1 MSSRNVIDFLHRVA
15 EQRHILD
22 SLKVKPKD
30 EVIAAA
36 KVLRFPFN
44 ESEFDALVWD
54 LETHLAQ
61 KRGEA
66 FDATFSLWQMM
77 WGQYY
82 LEYLVTDLLPSLTE
96 ADFTQ
101 VISATSVMR

>member
-1 MSSRNVIDFLHRVA
+1 MSSRNVIDFLHKVA

-22 SLKVKPKD
+22 SLKVKRKD

-36 KVLRFPFN
+36 TALGFPFN
-44 ESEFDALVWD
+44 EAEFDSLVWS
-54 LETHLAQ
+54 LEAHLAD

-82 LEYLVTDLLPSLTE
+82 LEYLVTDLIPSLTE
-96 ADFTQ
+96 ADFTH
-101 VISATSVMR
+101 VMSATPATR

>member
-1 MSSRNVIDFLHRVA
+1 MSSRNVIDFLLTVT
-15 EQRHILD
+15 EQRHILN
-22 SLKVKPKD
+22 SLKVKRKD

-36 KVLRFPFN
+36 TALGIPCN
-44 ESEFDALVWD
+44 ESGLDSLVWS
-54 LETHLAQ
+54 LETHLAR
-61 KRGEA
+61 KEGEA

-101 VISATSVMR
+101 VMGAISGNR